1 MRQLFLTFRTR
12 VRKSFLFGLSELLV
26 DKNNEEREKKNHE
39 SLNFSIMTKPYK
51 VSLVFKNEAV
61 DRYGTTLYIN
71 SLPSFKAKKFF
82 LSSIFV

>member
-1 MRQLFLTFRTR
+1 M
-12 VRKSFLFGLSELLV
+12 K
-26 DKNNEEREKKNHE
+26 KERKKNHE

-51 VSLVFKNEAV
+51 VSLGFKNEAV

>member
-51 VSLVFKNEAV
+51 VSLGFKNDAV
-61 DRYGTTLYIN
+61 DRYGTTL
-71 SLPSFKAKKFF
+71 LPSFKAKKFF